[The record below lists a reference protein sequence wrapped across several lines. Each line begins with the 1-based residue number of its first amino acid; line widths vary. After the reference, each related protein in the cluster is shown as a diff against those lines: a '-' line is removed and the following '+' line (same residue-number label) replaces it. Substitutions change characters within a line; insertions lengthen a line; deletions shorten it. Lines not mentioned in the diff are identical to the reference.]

1 LQYTH
6 LHTGRRR
13 DSRSVTVTTTVT
25 TTTTT
30 AVDAGDAGD
39 AGAHK
44 RTRITVLG
52 NAIVLLFVYGN
63 RGEVGVSKGI

>member
-1 LQYTH
+1 
-6 LHTGRRR
+6 
-13 DSRSVTVTTTVT
+13 VTTTVT